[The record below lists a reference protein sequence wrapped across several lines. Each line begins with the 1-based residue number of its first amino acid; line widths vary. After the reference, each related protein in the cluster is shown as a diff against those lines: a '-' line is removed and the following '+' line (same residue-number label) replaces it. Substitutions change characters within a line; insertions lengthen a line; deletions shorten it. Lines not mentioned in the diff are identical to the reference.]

1 MSGTGDKIKGA
12 ANELVGKGKQAV
24 GNATDNDK
32 LKAEGTAQELKGEA
46 QKKVGDVKDAA
57 DKATKNH

>member
-12 ANELVGKGKQAV
+12 ANEVVGKGKQAV

-32 LKAEGTAQELKGEA
+32 LKAEGTAQEVKGKG
-46 QKKVGDVKDAA
+46 QKVVGDVKDAA
-57 DKATKNH
+57 DDVKKP

>member
-32 LKAEGTAQELKGEA
+32 LKAEGTAQEVKGKG
-46 QKKVGDVKDAA
+46 QKVVGDVKDAA
-57 DKATKNH
+57 DDVKKP

>member
-12 ANELVGKGKQAV
+12 TNEAVGKVKQAV
-24 GNATDNDK
+24 GDATDNDK
-32 LKAEGTAQELKGEA
+32 LKAKGTAQEVKGEA